1 MENGSLEIANLLLN
15 ELNTMKKMGPR
26 NTTVRNTKM
35 AYKGMSAGLMLF
47 FATFGAFDA
56 CGVALMPQP
65 PGFGLP

>member
-1 MENGSLEIANLLLN
+1 
-15 ELNTMKKMGPR
+15 
-26 NTTVRNTKM
+26 M